1 MLKIITNLTKSVIDS
16 IQNTGVAVVKSLH
29 IKIDEAVKSV
39 LSHTFPVKVINPQE
53 SVKVSGEVKVTNQI
67 KLDELSKKL
76 DSLKQAVISY
86 KAPDK
91 IEVKN
96 FPKWDFP
103 KEIKVS
109 NLNNKAEVSNLGV
122 VVNALGE
129 VKKAVNNLKLNPE
142 IKVEP
147 KIEPPIVNLPKQDPP
162 IVNLQEKEV
171 DLSALKDLLEF
182 WQSLTVNAKK
192 SLSVRLSDGKDF
204 YKAMDRLAEVV
215 TANTSTGFQ
224 YYGGGE
230 ARAIVNKNNE
240 LQATISETWYANDTD
255 EVDQNLTYHGEESVE
270 GKWRIY
276 KVVIDGST
284 TSYRYATVK
293 NNPDIGGYD
302 EAWSNR
308 AELSYDFV
316 KNVL

>member
-1 MLKIITNLTKSVIDS
+1 MLKIITNLTKSIIDS

-76 DSLKQAVISY
+76 DILKQAVVNY
-86 KAPDK
+86 QAPDK

-109 NLNNKAEVSNLGV
+109 NLNNKAEVSNLNV

-129 VKKAVNNLKLNPE
+129 VKKAVDKLKLNPE

-147 KIEPPIVNLPKQDPP
+147 RIEPPIVNVPKQDPP

-192 SLSVRLSDGKDF
+192 SLSVRLSDGKEF
-204 YKAMDRLAEVV
+204 YKAVDRIAESV
-215 TANTSTGFQ
+215 ANVPLPFKNENGD
-224 YYGGGE
+224 E
-230 ARAIVNKNNE
+230 ARATVDDNGNLQVAIESSKEALPIEGNNPS
-240 LQATISETWYANDTD
+240 LTISNADTTPD
-255 EVDQNLTYHGEESVE
+255 STKVITKTIGAASYQKTLTYNAAGDLISISAWVE
-270 GKWRIY
+270 
-276 KVVIDGST
+276 V
-284 TSYRYATVK
+284 
-293 NNPDIGGYD
+293 
-302 EAWSNR
+302 
-308 AELSYDFV
+308 
-316 KNVL
+316 

>member
-192 SLSVRLSDGKDF
+192 SLSVRLSDGKEF
-204 YKAMDRLAEVV
+204 YKAVDRIAE
-215 TANTSTGFQ
+215 STTNFSFPFTNL
-224 YYGGGE
+224 GGD
-230 ARAIVNKNNE
+230 AVRAIVNRFNE
-240 LQATISETWYANDTD
+240 LMVTTSDTWDTNH
-255 EVDQNLTYHGEESVE
+255 VDRSTPNITYYGEESVD
-270 GKWRIY
+270 GKWRIR
-276 KVVIDGST
+276 KVVINNNIET
-284 TSYRYATVK
+284 YTYATNT
-293 NNPDIGGYD
+293 NNPSIASYPNAWQDRQTLVYSRIGQ
-302 EAWSNR
+302 
-308 AELSYDFV
+308 V
-316 KNVL
+316 

>member
-1 MLKIITNLTKSVIDS
+1 MLKIITNLTKSIIDS

-76 DSLKQAVISY
+76 DILKQAVISY

-171 DLSALKDLLEF
+171 DLSALRDLLEF

-192 SLSVRLSDGKDF
+192 SLSVRLSDGKEF
-204 YKAMDRLAEVV
+204 YKAVDRIAE
-215 TANTSTGFQ
+215 STTNFSFPFTNL
-224 YYGGGE
+224 GGD
-230 ARAIVNKNNE
+230 AVRAIVNRFNE
-240 LQATISETWYANDTD
+240 LMVTTSDTWDTNH
-255 EVDQNLTYHGEESVE
+255 VDRSTPNITYYGEESVD
-270 GKWRIY
+270 GKWRIR
-276 KVVIDGST
+276 KVVINNNIET
-284 TSYRYATVK
+284 YTYATNT
-293 NNPDIGGYD
+293 NNPSIASYPNAWQDRQTLVYSRIGQ
-302 EAWSNR
+302 
-308 AELSYDFV
+308 V
-316 KNVL
+316 

>member
-1 MLKIITNLTKSVIDS
+1 MLKIITNLTKSIIDS

-192 SLSVRLSDGKDF
+192 SLSVRLSDGKEF
-204 YKAMDRLAEVV
+204 YKAVDRIAE
-215 TANTSTGFQ
+215 STTNFSFPFTNL
-224 YYGGGE
+224 GGD
-230 ARAIVNKNNE
+230 AVRAIVNRFNE
-240 LQATISETWYANDTD
+240 LMVTTSDTWDTNH
-255 EVDQNLTYHGEESVE
+255 VDRSTPNITYYGEESVD
-270 GKWRIY
+270 GKWRIR
-276 KVVIDGST
+276 KVVINNNIET
-284 TSYRYATVK
+284 YTYATNT
-293 NNPDIGGYD
+293 NNPSIASYPNAWQDRQTLVYSRIGQ
-302 EAWSNR
+302 
-308 AELSYDFV
+308 V
-316 KNVL
+316 

>member
-1 MLKIITNLTKSVIDS
+1 MLKIITNLTKSIIDS

-76 DSLKQAVISY
+76 DILKQAVVNY
-86 KAPDK
+86 QAPDK

-192 SLSVRLSDGKDF
+192 SLSVRLSDGKEF
-204 YKAMDRLAEVV
+204 YKAVDRIAE
-215 TANTSTGFQ
+215 STTNFSFPFTNL
-224 YYGGGE
+224 GGD
-230 ARAIVNKNNE
+230 AVRAIVNRFNE
-240 LQATISETWYANDTD
+240 LMVTTSDTWDTNH
-255 EVDQNLTYHGEESVE
+255 VDRSTPNITYYGEESVD
-270 GKWRIY
+270 GKWRIR
-276 KVVIDGST
+276 KVVINNNIET
-284 TSYRYATVK
+284 YTYATNT
-293 NNPDIGGYD
+293 NNPSIASYPNAWQDRQTLVYSRIGQ
-302 EAWSNR
+302 
-308 AELSYDFV
+308 V
-316 KNVL
+316 